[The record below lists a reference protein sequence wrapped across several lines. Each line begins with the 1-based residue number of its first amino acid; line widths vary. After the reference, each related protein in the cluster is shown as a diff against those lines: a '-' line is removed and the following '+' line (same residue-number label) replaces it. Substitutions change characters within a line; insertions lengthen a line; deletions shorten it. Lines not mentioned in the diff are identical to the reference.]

1 MKTFEK
7 KFSLKTKLET
17 LDQYIRSILKK
28 NDPDDEIEVYIQEFY
43 GKQFVTVKVLDRVL
57 N

>member
-1 MKTFEK
+1 VHESVGIF
-7 KFSLKTKLET
+7 LD